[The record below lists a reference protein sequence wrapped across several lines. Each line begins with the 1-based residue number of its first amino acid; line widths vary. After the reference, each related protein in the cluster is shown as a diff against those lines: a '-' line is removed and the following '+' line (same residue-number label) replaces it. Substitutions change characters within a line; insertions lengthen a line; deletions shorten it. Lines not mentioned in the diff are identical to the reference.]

1 MEICDKTGGSYTASK
16 LTAEHPSESLPLK
29 ESIGFNTI
37 VLRGTLLFALPLSP
51 IGRESIGLTVML
63 YVEHLSL
70 KCDYCGL
77 NGE

>member
-16 LTAEHPSESLPLK
+16 LAAEHPSENLLLK

-51 IGRESIGLTVML
+51 IGRESIGLKVML